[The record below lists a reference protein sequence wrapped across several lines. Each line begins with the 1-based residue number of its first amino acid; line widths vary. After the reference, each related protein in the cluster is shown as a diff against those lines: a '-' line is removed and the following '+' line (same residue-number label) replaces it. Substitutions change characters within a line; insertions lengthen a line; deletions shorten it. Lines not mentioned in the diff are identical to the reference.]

1 MENFLQVN
9 FTPAQVNQ
17 ISNLG
22 LAHVGDGVYEL
33 MCRTYLCKKG
43 NQTVKTLHYDT
54 VALVKATTQA
64 KFADILKPHLN
75 EDEAA

>member
-22 LAHVGDGVYEL
+22 LAHVGDGV
-33 MCRTYLCKKG
+33 
-43 NQTVKTLHYDT
+43 
-54 VALVKATTQA
+54 
-64 KFADILKPHLN
+64 
-75 EDEAA
+75 